1 MKLSRALLWSFPLS
15 IPLGLL
21 SSFSSAAFAITIE
34 LNVLPLNGP
43 APSELDGCPEKLIA
57 YETIRPR
64 TPGGSARD
72 GMIQLAAIATDITA
86 TQRDDFSA
94 TWVGTLK
101 PEFQNC
107 KASAGMTLL
116 DGENYGGHSYI
127 RVQLADGQAKVVLDM
142 TGMPDANSFTST
154 LLDQTMRNGNPRW
167 AWGGTD

>member
-1 MKLSRALLWSFPLS
+1 MKLNRALRWSLPLAL
-15 IPLGLL
+15 PLGLL
-21 SSFSSAAFAITIE
+21 SSLSSAAFAITIE
-34 LNVLPLNGP
+34 LNILPLNGP
-43 APSELDGCPEKLIA
+43 ELGCPEKLIA

-101 PEFQNC
+101 PEYRNC
-107 KASAGMTLL
+107 EASAGMTLL
-116 DGENYGGHSYI
+116 DGEAYGSHSYI
-127 RVQLADGQAKVVLDM
+127 RVQLTEGQATVFLDM
-142 TGMPDANSFTST
+142 TGMPDANGFTST
-154 LLDQTMRNGNPRW
+154 LLDQTMREGNPRW